1 MDAKPGWKTTEFWLT
16 ILTLG
21 LSLLFKGDTGAAA
34 QVVSVAAP
42 AVATGAYAISRAMT
56 KGADSYASAPVGVVA
71 NVPAVDAAVP
81 DPQAALASVI
91 STVAAQAATQALTT
105 ALGNAVQQPSAKATQ

>member
-1 MDAKPGWKTTEFWLT
+1 MPVL
-16 ILTLG
+16 
-21 LSLLFKGDTGAAA
+21 LLFKGDTGAAA

-56 KGADSYASAPVGVVA
+56 KGADSYASAPVGVIA
-71 NVPAVDAAVP
+71 NAPTVDAVTQTAP

-105 ALGNAVQQPSAKATQ
+105 ALGNAVQQPSAKAPQ